1 MAILPI
7 LCYPDPRLH
16 TVAQPVAVVDER
28 VRQLVA
34 DMLYRT
40 DRESLNLESR
50 YKSLEEWNYLF
61 EVSLA
66 MMLEE
71 EYQVEVT
78 PEDFDCTRTLGELFH
93 RVCEPSL
100 ADKN

>member
-1 MAILPI
+1 MREKGIYGEESF
-7 LCYPDPRLH
+7 C
-16 TVAQPVAVVDER
+16 AVGGRYAVSDGS
-28 VRQLVA
+28 
-34 DMLYRT
+34 
-40 DRESLNLESR
+40 ESLNLETR

>member
-1 MAILPI
+1 MREKGIYGEESF
-7 LCYPDPRLH
+7 C
-16 TVAQPVAVVDER
+16 AVGGRYAVSDG
-28 VRQLVA
+28 
-34 DMLYRT
+34 
-40 DRESLNLESR
+40 SLNLETR

>member
-1 MAILPI
+1 MEKN
-7 LCYPDPRLH
+7 RF
-16 TVAQPVAVVDER
+16 V
-28 VRQLVA
+28 QLVA

-40 DRESLNLESR
+40 DRESLNLE
-50 YKSLEEWNYLF
+50 
-61 EVSLA
+61 

>member
-1 MAILPI
+1 MEKN
-7 LCYPDPRLH
+7 RF
-16 TVAQPVAVVDER
+16 V
-28 VRQLVA
+28 QLVA

-40 DRESLNLESR
+40 DRESLNLETL

-61 EVSLA
+61 
-66 MMLEE
+66 E

>member
-1 MAILPI
+1 MEKN
-7 LCYPDPRLH
+7 RF
-16 TVAQPVAVVDER
+16 V
-28 VRQLVA
+28 QLVA

-40 DRESLNLESR
+40 DRESLNLETR
-50 YKSLEEWNYLF
+50 YKS
-61 EVSLA
+61 
-66 MMLEE
+66 LEE

>member
-1 MAILPI
+1 MEKN
-7 LCYPDPRLH
+7 RF
-16 TVAQPVAVVDER
+16 V
-28 VRQLVA
+28 QLVA

-40 DRESLNLESR
+40 DRESLNLETL

-66 MMLEE
+66 IMLEE

>member
-1 MAILPI
+1 MEKN
-7 LCYPDPRLH
+7 RF
-16 TVAQPVAVVDER
+16 V
-28 VRQLVA
+28 QLVA

-40 DRESLNLESR
+40 DRESLNLETR
-50 YKSLEEWNYLF
+50 YKSL
-61 EVSLA
+61 
-66 MMLEE
+66 

>member
-1 MAILPI
+1 MEKN
-7 LCYPDPRLH
+7 RF
-16 TVAQPVAVVDER
+16 V
-28 VRQLVA
+28 QLVA

-40 DRESLNLESR
+40 DRESLN
-50 YKSLEEWNYLF
+50 
-61 EVSLA
+61 SLA

>member
-1 MAILPI
+1 MEKN
-7 LCYPDPRLH
+7 RF
-16 TVAQPVAVVDER
+16 V
-28 VRQLVA
+28 QLVA

-40 DRESLNLESR
+40 DRESLNLETR

-71 EYQVEVT
+71 EYHS
-78 PEDFDCTRTLGELFH
+78 FR
-93 RVCEPSL
+93 R
-100 ADKN
+100 

>member
-1 MAILPI
+1 M
-7 LCYPDPRLH
+7 
-16 TVAQPVAVVDER
+16 
-28 VRQLVA
+28 
-34 DMLYRT
+34 
-40 DRESLNLESR
+40 
-50 YKSLEEWNYLF
+50 NYLF

>member
-1 MAILPI
+1 MEKN
-7 LCYPDPRLH
+7 RF
-16 TVAQPVAVVDER
+16 V
-28 VRQLVA
+28 QLVA

-40 DRESLNLESR
+40 DR
-50 YKSLEEWNYLF
+50 NYLF

>member
-1 MAILPI
+1 MEKN
-7 LCYPDPRLH
+7 RF
-16 TVAQPVAVVDER
+16 V
-28 VRQLVA
+28 QLVA

-40 DRESLNLESR
+40 DRESLNLETR

-66 MMLEE
+66 MMLE
-71 EYQVEVT
+71 
-78 PEDFDCTRTLGELFH
+78 EDFDCTRTLGELFH

>member
-1 MAILPI
+1 MEKN
-7 LCYPDPRLH
+7 RF
-16 TVAQPVAVVDER
+16 V
-28 VRQLVA
+28 QLVA

-40 DRESLNLESR
+40 DRESLNLETR

-78 PEDFDCTRTLGELFH
+78 PEDFDSTRTLGELFH

-100 ADKN
+100 AGWD

>member
-1 MAILPI
+1 MREKGIYGEESF
-7 LCYPDPRLH
+7 C
-16 TVAQPVAVVDER
+16 AVGGRYAVSDGSGIFEFG
-28 VRQLVA
+28 
-34 DMLYRT
+34 D
-40 DRESLNLESR
+40 S

>member
-1 MAILPI
+1 MEKN
-7 LCYPDPRLH
+7 RF
-16 TVAQPVAVVDER
+16 V
-28 VRQLVA
+28 QLVA

-40 DRESLNLESR
+40 DRESLNLETL

-78 PEDFDCTRTLGELFH
+78 PEDCGRGGFDGASIASY
-93 RVCEPSL
+93 VCGTKSQRERDS
-100 ADKN
+100 